1 MNLLLPESGLLFWMT
16 IIFAIVFFVLA
27 KFGFPVI
34 TGMVEKRSR
43 RINDSLEAARVAE
56 DAIEN
61 LNRTKEQVITET
73 RIEQDRL
80 MKEAAAER
88 DLFMQQAQAQA
99 REEAD
104 RILMEARKKIR
115 QEKEDALRDIR
126 REVAVVSMAVA
137 EKVLR
142 KELSSDKGQQELLDR
157 LVEEMTKKSDTAAS

>member
-1 MNLLLPESGLLFWMT
+1 MNLLLPESGLIFWMT
-16 IIFAIVFFVLA
+16 IIFATVFFVLA

-56 DAIEN
+56 EAIEN

-73 RIEQDRL
+73 RMEQDRL

-88 DLFMQQAQAQA
+88 DLFKQQAQIQA

-104 RILMEARKKIR
+104 RILMEAREKIL

-157 LVEEMTKKSDTAAS
+157 LVKEMTKTE

>member
-56 DAIEN
+56 EAIEN
-61 LNRTKEQVITET
+61 LNRTKEQIMTET
-73 RIEQDRL
+73 RMEQDRL

-88 DLFMQQAQAQA
+88 DLFMQQAQTQA

-104 RILMEARKKIR
+104 RILMEAREKIR

-142 KELSSDKGQQELLDR
+142 RELSSDKGQQELLDR
-157 LVEEMTKKSDTAAS
+157 LVEEMTKKSDTTAS

>member
-1 MNLLLPESGLLFWMT
+1 MNLLLPESGLIFWMT

-56 DAIEN
+56 EAIEN

-73 RIEQDRL
+73 RMEQDRL

-88 DLFMQQAQAQA
+88 DLFMQQAQTQA

-104 RILMEARKKIR
+104 RILMEARVKIR

-157 LVEEMTKKSDTAAS
+157 LVEEMTKTE

>member
-1 MNLLLPESGLLFWMT
+1 
-16 IIFAIVFFVLA
+16 
-27 KFGFPVI
+27 
-34 TGMVEKRSR
+34 
-43 RINDSLEAARVAE
+43 
-56 DAIEN
+56 
-61 LNRTKEQVITET
+61 
-73 RIEQDRL
+73 

-104 RILMEARKKIR
+104 RILTEAREKIR

-142 KELSSDKGQQELLDR
+142 KELSSAKGQQELLDR
-157 LVEEMTKKSDTAAS
+157 LVEEMTEKSDMAAS

>member
-43 RINDSLEAARVAE
+43 RINESLEAARVAE
-56 DAIEN
+56 EAIEN
-61 LNRTKEQVITET
+61 LNRTKEQVISET
-73 RIEQDRL
+73 RMEQDRL

-104 RILMEARKKIR
+104 RILMEAREKIC

-157 LVEEMTKKSDTAAS
+157 LVEEMMKKSDTAAS